1 MLSTFIMRIDC
12 QSHIFPSE
20 YIEILAINPHPPQ
33 VIRSGNEA
41 IVTYGD
47 VQTFRLQD
55 EAYDPKR
62 KLKDMDVAD
71 VDMALLSTNIPPP
84 CMLSPE
90 LGSKGAQAIN
100 NAIAALVDKYPNRFA
115 GLACLPWQNPDE
127 ALSEMD
133 RVKKMGFRGIMLYS
147 HIGGKPVDA
156 PHFEPV
162 YAHAEEQQLPIV
174 MHPTVPTWGEEIKDH
189 WMIGMMGLQVDN
201 SFALLRLILS
211 GILERY
217 PNLQLVMP
225 HVGGILPYMS
235 GRIDHQTEVL
245 GRAKEN
251 ITQPPSAYL
260 RQIYMDTVS
269 PSLQAL
275 HYAYQ
280 FVGENRLLFGTD
292 HPWVD
297 MPRFV
302 SLIEKMDIPDTA
314 RSRIFGENAAVLFDL
329 K

>member
-1 MLSTFIMRIDC
+1 MRIDC
-12 QSHIFPSE
+12 QSHIFPQT
-20 YIEILAINPHPPQ
+20 YIEILAQNPHPPQ
-33 VIRSGNEA
+33 VIRSGSEA
-41 IVTYGD
+41 VVTYGD

-55 EAYDPKR
+55 EAYNPKR
-62 KLKDMDVAD
+62 KLKDMDEAG
-71 VDMALLSTNIPPP
+71 VDMALISTNIPPP

-90 LGSKGAQAIN
+90 LGNKGAQAIN
-100 NAIAALVDKYPNRFA
+100 NAIAELVDTYPDRFA

-127 ALSEMD
+127 AITEMD
-133 RVKKMGFRGIMLYS
+133 RVKQLGFCGIMLYS
-147 HIGGKPVDA
+147 HIGGEPVDS
-156 PHFEPV
+156 PQFEPV
-162 YAHAEEQQLPIV
+162 YAHAEALQLPIV
-174 MHPTVPTWGEEIKDH
+174 MHPTVPTWGEAIKDH

-211 GILERY
+211 GILERFS
-217 PNLQLVMP
+217 NLQLVMP

-245 GRAKEN
+245 GRARDE
-251 ITQPPSAYL
+251 ITQPPSAFL

-280 FVGENRLLFGTD
+280 FAGEYHLLFGTD

-302 SLIEKMDIPDTA
+302 GLIEEMDISETS
-314 RSRIFGENAAVLFDL
+314 RKRIFGENAVELFDL
-329 K
+329 T

>member
-1 MLSTFIMRIDC
+1 MRIDC
-12 QSHIFPSE
+12 QSHVFPNA
-20 YIEILAINPHPPQ
+20 YIEILAQNPHPPQ
-33 VIRSGNEA
+33 VIRRGREA
-41 IVTYGD
+41 VVTYGN

-55 EAYDPKR
+55 EVYDPKR
-62 KLKDMDVAD
+62 KLKDMDEAD

-84 CMLSPE
+84 CMLVPE
-90 LGSKGAQAIN
+90 LGNKGAQAIN
-100 NAIAALVDKYPNRFA
+100 NAIAELVDKHPHRFA

-127 ALSEMD
+127 AITEMD
-133 RVKKMGFRGIMLYS
+133 RVNKIGFRGIMLYS

-162 YAHAEEQQLPIV
+162 YAHAEALQMPIV
-174 MHPTVPTWGEEIKDH
+174 MHPTVPTWGEAIKDH
-189 WMIGMMGLQVDN
+189 WMIGMIGLQVDN

-211 GILERY
+211 GILERH

-245 GRAKEN
+245 GRAREH

-260 RQIYMDTVS
+260 RRIYMDTVS

-275 HYAYQ
+275 QYAYQ
-280 FVGENRLLFGTD
+280 FVGEHRLLFGTD

-302 SLIEKMDIPDTA
+302 HLIEDMDIPDTA
-314 RSRIFGENAAVLFDL
+314 RARIFGENAAILFGL

>member
-1 MLSTFIMRIDC
+1 MRIDC
-12 QSHIFPSE
+12 QSHVFPNA
-20 YIEILAINPHPPQ
+20 YIDILAQNPHPPQ
-33 VIRSGNEA
+33 VIRRGSEA
-41 IVTYGD
+41 VVTYGD

-55 EAYDPKR
+55 EAYNPKR
-62 KLKDMDVAD
+62 KLKDMDEAG

-90 LGSKGAQAIN
+90 LGLKGAQAIN
-100 NAIAALVDKYPNRFA
+100 NAIAELVDAHPNRFA
-115 GLACLPWQNPDE
+115 GLACLPWQNPNE
-127 ALSEMD
+127 AITEMV
-133 RVKKMGFRGIMLYS
+133 RAKHLGFRGIMLYS

-156 PHFEPV
+156 PRFAPV
-162 YAHAEEQQLPIV
+162 YAHAEALRMPIV
-174 MHPTVPTWGEEIKDH
+174 MHPTVPTWGEAIKHH

-211 GILERY
+211 GILERH
-217 PNLQLVMP
+217 PHLQLVMP
-225 HVGGILPYMS
+225 HIGGILPYMS

-245 GRAKEN
+245 GRATEH

-260 RQIYMDTVS
+260 RRIYLDTVS
-269 PSLQAL
+269 PSIQAL

-280 FVGENRLLFGTD
+280 FSGAHRLLFGTD

-302 SLIEKMDIPDTA
+302 ELIEEMDIPDA
-314 RSRIFGENAAVLFDL
+314 HRARIFGENAAALFDL
-329 K
+329 T

>member
-1 MLSTFIMRIDC
+1 MIAKATYF
-12 QSHIFPSE
+12 QTHN
-20 YIEILAINPHPPQ
+20 IEILAQNPHPPQ
-33 VIRSGNEA
+33 VIRRGRET

-55 EAYDPKR
+55 EVYDPKR
-62 KLKDMDVAD
+62 KLKDMDEAD

-84 CMLSPE
+84 CMLVPE
-90 LGSKGAQAIN
+90 LGNKGAQAIN
-100 NAIAALVDKYPNRFA
+100 NAIAELVDKHPHRFA

-127 ALSEMD
+127 AITEMD
-133 RVKKMGFRGIMLYS
+133 RVNKIGFRGIMLYS

-162 YAHAEEQQLPIV
+162 YAHAEALQMPIV
-174 MHPTVPTWGEEIKDH
+174 MHPTVPTWSEAIKDH
-189 WMIGMMGLQVDN
+189 WMIGMIGLQVDN

-211 GILERY
+211 GILERH

-245 GRAKEN
+245 GRARKH

-260 RQIYMDTVS
+260 RRIYMDTVS

-275 HYAYQ
+275 QYAYQ
-280 FVGENRLLFGTD
+280 FVGEHRLLFGTD

-297 MPRFV
+297 MPQFV
-302 SLIEKMDIPDTA
+302 HLIEDMDIPDTA
-314 RSRIFGENAAVLFDL
+314 RARIFGENAAILFSL

>member
-1 MLSTFIMRIDC
+1 MRIDC
-12 QSHIFPSE
+12 QSHIFPKT
-20 YIEILAINPHPPQ
+20 YIEILAQNPHPPQ
-33 VIRSGNEA
+33 VIRHGNEA

-47 VQTFRLQD
+47 VQKFRLQD
-55 EAYDPKR
+55 EVYDPKR
-62 KLKDMDVAD
+62 KLKDMDTAG
-71 VDMALLSTNIPPP
+71 VDMALISTNIPPP

-90 LGSKGAQAIN
+90 LGNKGAQAIN
-100 NAIAALVDKYPNRFA
+100 NAIAELVDTHPHRFA

-127 ALSEMD
+127 AIKEMD
-133 RVKKMGFRGIMLYS
+133 RVKELGFRGIMLYS
-147 HIGGKPVDA
+147 HIGGEPVDA
-156 PHFEPV
+156 PQFEQV
-162 YAHAEEQQLPIV
+162 YTHAEALLIPIV
-174 MHPTVPTWGEEIKDH
+174 MHPTVPTWGKAIKDH

-211 GILERY
+211 GILERH

-245 GRAKEN
+245 GRAREH

-260 RQIYMDTVS
+260 HRIYLDTVS

-280 FVGENRLLFGTD
+280 FVGEHRLLFGTD

-302 SLIEKMDIPDTA
+302 DLIEEMDIPDSA
-314 RSRIFGENAAVLFDL
+314 RARIFGENAAKLFDL
-329 K
+329 I

>member
-1 MLSTFIMRIDC
+1 M
-12 QSHIFPSE
+12 
-20 YIEILAINPHPPQ
+20 
-33 VIRSGNEA
+33 
-41 IVTYGD
+41 
-47 VQTFRLQD
+47 D
-55 EAYDPKR
+55 EAG
-62 KLKDMDVAD
+62 

-84 CMLSPE
+84 CMLAPE
-90 LGSKGAQAIN
+90 LGNKGAQAIN
-100 NAIAALVDKYPNRFA
+100 DAIAELVDAHPHRFA

-127 ALSEMD
+127 AITEID
-133 RVKKMGFRGIMLYS
+133 RVKGLGFRGIMLYS

-162 YAHAEEQQLPIV
+162 YTHAETLRMPIV
-174 MHPTVPTWGEEIKDH
+174 MHPTVPTWGEAIKDY

-211 GILERY
+211 GILERH
-217 PNLQLVMP
+217 PHLQIVMP

-245 GRAKEN
+245 GRAREN

-260 RQIYMDTVS
+260 QRVYLDTVS
-269 PSLQAL
+269 PSVQAL
-275 HYAYQ
+275 QYAYEYS
-280 FVGENRLLFGTD
+280 GADRLLFGTD

-302 SLIEKMDIPDTA
+302 RLIEEMPIAEEDKA
-314 RSRIFGENAAVLFDL
+314 RIFGENAKKLFNL
-329 K
+329 

>member
-1 MLSTFIMRIDC
+1 MRIDC
-12 QSHIFPSE
+12 QSHIFPKA
-20 YIEILAINPHPPQ
+20 YIEILAQNPHPPQ
-33 VIRSGNEA
+33 VIRSGSEA

-55 EAYDPKR
+55 EVYDPKR
-62 KLKDMDVAD
+62 KLKDMDEAG

-90 LGSKGAQAIN
+90 LGNKGAQAIN
-100 NAIAALVDKYPNRFA
+100 NAIAELVDTYPHRFA
-115 GLACLPWQNPDE
+115 GLACLPWQNPEE
-127 ALSEMD
+127 AITEMD
-133 RVKKMGFRGIMLYS
+133 RVKRMGFRGIMLYS

-162 YAHAEEQQLPIV
+162 YTYAESLGMPIV
-174 MHPTVPTWGEEIKDH
+174 MHPTVPTWGEAIKDH
-189 WMIGMMGLQVDN
+189 WMIGMMGFQVDN

-211 GILERY
+211 GILERH

-245 GRAKEN
+245 GRAREH

-260 RQIYMDTVS
+260 RRIYLDTVS

-275 HYAYQ
+275 RYAYE
-280 FVGENRLLFGTD
+280 FVGEHRLLFGTD

-302 SLIEKMDIPDTA
+302 RLIEKMDIPDTA
-314 RSRIFGENAAVLFDL
+314 RSRIFGENAVTLFGL

>member
-1 MLSTFIMRIDC
+1 MRIDC

-20 YIEILAINPHPPQ
+20 YIEILTQNPHPPQ
-33 VIRSGNEA
+33 VIRRGNES

-55 EAYDPKR
+55 EVYDPKR
-62 KLKDMDVAD
+62 KLKDMDAAG

-84 CMLSPE
+84 CMLSAE
-90 LGSKGAQAIN
+90 LGNKGAQAIN
-100 NAIAALVDKYPNRFA
+100 NAIAGLIDKHPNRFA

-127 ALSEMD
+127 AITEMN
-133 RVKKMGFRGIMLYS
+133 RVKEMGFRGIMLYS

-156 PHFEPV
+156 PEFEPV
-162 YAHAEEQQLPIV
+162 FVHAESLQMPIV
-174 MHPTVPTWGEEIKDH
+174 MHPTVPTWGEAIKDH
-189 WMIGMMGLQVDN
+189 WMIGMMGLQVDS

-211 GILERY
+211 GILERL
-217 PNLQLVMP
+217 PKLQIVMP

-245 GRAKEN
+245 GRARDN
-251 ITQPPSAYL
+251 IRKPPSAYL
-260 RQIYMDTVS
+260 RRIYLDTVS
-269 PSLQAL
+269 PSLESL

-280 FVGENRLLFGTD
+280 FSGENHLLFGTD

-302 SLIEKMDIPDTA
+302 SLIENMDVPTKA
-314 RSRIFGENAAVLFDL
+314 KKRIFGENAAALFDL
-329 K
+329 C

>member
-1 MLSTFIMRIDC
+1 MRIDC

-20 YIEILAINPHPPQ
+20 YIEILAQNPHPPQ
-33 VIRSGNEA
+33 VIRRGKES
-41 IVTYGD
+41 IVTYGN
-47 VQTFRLQD
+47 VQTFRLQND
-55 EAYDPKR
+55 VYDPKQ
-62 KLKDMDVAD
+62 KLKDMDVAE

-90 LGSKGAQAIN
+90 FGNKGAQAIN
-100 NAIAALVDKYPNRFA
+100 NAIAELVAQYPHRFA

-127 ALSEMD
+127 AITEMD
-133 RVKKMGFRGIMLYS
+133 RVKEMGFRGIMLYS

-156 PHFEPV
+156 PEFEPV
-162 YAHAEEQQLPIV
+162 FAHAVSLQMPIV
-174 MHPTVPTWGEEIKDH
+174 MHPTVPTWGDAIKDH
-189 WMIGMMGLQVDN
+189 WMIGMMGLQVDS

-211 GILERY
+211 GILERL
-217 PNLQLVMP
+217 PELQIVLP

-245 GRAKEN
+245 GRAREN
-251 ITQPPSAYL
+251 ITKPPSAYL
-260 RQIYMDTVS
+260 RRVYLDTVS

-275 HYAYQ
+275 HFAYQ
-280 FVGENRLLFGTD
+280 FSGENHLLFGSD

-302 SLIEKMDIPDTA
+302 SLIEEMDIPKKA
-314 RSRIFGENAAVLFDL
+314 KERIFGENAAALFDL
-329 K
+329 W

>member
-1 MLSTFIMRIDC
+1 MRIDC
-12 QSHIFPSE
+12 QSHIFPKS
-20 YIEILAINPHPPQ
+20 YIEVLAQNPHPPQ
-33 VIRSGNEA
+33 VIHRGNES

-47 VQTFRLQD
+47 IQTFRLQD
-55 EAYDPKR
+55 EVYDPIR
-62 KLKDMDVAD
+62 KLKDMDAAG

-90 LGSKGAQAIN
+90 LGTKGAQAIN
-100 NAIAALVDKYPNRFA
+100 NAIAELVDKYPDRFA
-115 GLACLPWQNPDE
+115 GLACLPWQIPDE
-127 ALSEMD
+127 AITEME
-133 RVKKMGFRGIMLYS
+133 RIKEIGFRGIMLYS
-147 HIGGKPVDA
+147 HIGGEPVDA
-156 PHFEPV
+156 QHFEPV
-162 YAHAEEQQLPIV
+162 YAHAERLQLPIV
-174 MHPTVPTWGEEIKDH
+174 MHPTVPTWGEVIKDH

-245 GRAKEN
+245 GRAREH
-251 ITQPPSAYL
+251 ISQPPSTYL
-260 RQIYMDTVS
+260 RHIYLDTVS
-269 PSLQAL
+269 PSLEAL
-275 HYAYQ
+275 HYAYE
-280 FVGENRLLFGTD
+280 FVGDHRLLFGTD

-302 SLIEKMDIPDTA
+302 GLIEEMDITEKA
-314 RSRIFGENAAVLFDL
+314 RSRIFGENAAGLFGL
-329 K
+329 N

>member
-1 MLSTFIMRIDC
+1 MRIDC

-20 YIEILAINPHPPQ
+20 YIEILAQNPHPPQ
-33 VIRSGNEA
+33 VTRRGNEA
-41 IVTYGD
+41 VVTYGD

-55 EAYDPKR
+55 EVYDPKR
-62 KLKDMDVAD
+62 KLKDMDTAG
-71 VDMALLSTNIPPP
+71 VDIALLSTNIPPP

-90 LGSKGAQAIN
+90 FGNKGAQAIN
-100 NAIAALVDKYPNRFA
+100 NAIAELVDTYPNRFA

-127 ALSEMD
+127 AITEMD
-133 RVKKMGFRGIMLYS
+133 RAKGLGFRGIMLYS
-147 HIGGKPVDA
+147 HIGGEPVDA
-156 PHFEPV
+156 PRFEPV
-162 YAHAEEQQLPIV
+162 YTHAETLQMPIV
-174 MHPTVPTWGEEIKDH
+174 MHPTVPTWGEAIKDH

-211 GILERY
+211 GILELH

-245 GRAKEN
+245 GRAREH

-260 RQIYMDTVS
+260 SRIYLDTVS

-280 FVGENRLLFGTD
+280 FAGENHLLFGTD

-302 SLIEKMDIPDTA
+302 DLIKEMDISDTA
-314 RSRIFGENAAVLFDL
+314 RARIFGENAVKLFDL
-329 K
+329 